1 MKKFKKALVFAL
13 TLVLLLSSTINTSV
27 FAATSTSSNTKTTS
41 SVPKTAAEVVADM
54 GIGWNLG
61 NSLDAMNKGKGYT
74 FNTETIW
81 GNPVTTK
88 EMIDTV
94 AKAGYGAI
102 RVPVSWYNHIDS
114 NGKIDQKWLKRVG
127 EVVKYGL
134 DNDLYVIINIH
145 HDAGMDWSYHWIYAD
160 TDSKAKDQ
168 KNFIN
173 LWTQIATY
181 FKDYDEKLLFEATNE
196 IMNSNHNWDW
206 GVAWKDFR
214 VVHDL
219 DQAFINT
226 VRSTGSKN
234 KNRFLV
240 LSTWAASSDSCQ
252 IEQLFYK
259 NFTDTASDK
268 LIMSVHNYTTNT
280 NSIPKLMKSLGNYSK
295 KYNIPVII
303 DEFGSTSGV
312 ALNTRITAAKTYVSE
327 AKKVG
332 ITCFWWD
339 NNGDF
344 QLLNRRTNTWRFPTL
359 VKAMVDAAKT
369 EEKPAPTPTP
379 TPVSYKKLS
388 EVNFSDVASWRSGH
402 YDWTTGKYG
411 NYKGRMCLTD
421 YVLPESG
428 KTYVVN
434 VPNSYH
440 MLIREL
446 DKDGKFL
453 KSSNLAN
460 KATFTPV
467 ANCYKLAI
475 SIYNP
480 STANVSFDT
489 YKNLIKN
496 GTSFSLTEKK
506 ATEYTKLS
514 YYECLGYNKTGG
526 FTDTTV
532 PLNEKS
538 TIEMKVST
546 TLNQYGNLMNSKY
559 MRFRIEKGS
568 GLFMAYS
575 WWNERNYIPKENEII
590 NVKIAAGKAYVNEKL
605 IRNCARG
612 DIKFTSTGLDFGKS
626 ICNIYYLKVWD
637 ENNKL
642 IRSYIPVKDKDGK
655 PCFYDEV
662 TKKYFYA
669 SK

>member
-1 MKKFKKALVFAL
+1 MKNLKKALVFAL
-13 TLVLLLSSTINTSV
+13 TLVLLLSSTVNTSV
-27 FAATSTSSNTKTTS
+27 FAATNTSSNTKTTS

-114 NGKIDQKWLKRVG
+114 NGKIDQKWLQRVG

-219 DQAFINT
+219 DQEFINT

-280 NSIPKLMKSLGNYSK
+280 SYIPNLMKSLSNYSK

-312 ALNTRITAAKTYVSE
+312 ALDTRITAAKTYVSE

-344 QLLNRRTNTWRFPTL
+344 QLLNRKTNTWRFPTL
-359 VKAMVDAAKT
+359 VEAMVNASKT
-369 EEKPAPTPTP
+369 EEKPAPTP

-411 NYKGRMCLTD
+411 SYKGRICLTD
-421 YVLPESG
+421 YVLPENG

-440 MLIREL
+440 ILIREL

-467 ANCYKLAI
+467 ANCYKLGI

-480 STANVSFDT
+480 STTNVSFDT

-526 FTDTTV
+526 FKDTTV

-546 TLNQYGNLMNSKY
+546 TINQYGNLMNSKY

-642 IRSYIPVKDKDGK
+642 IRSYIPVKDKNGK